1 MVSAEHHQQRSG
13 SGRDQHEPLLGE
25 RIGVQVPATASP
37 VADGVLLRLIDAVQ
51 YREIEVGRAGDA
63 LEIGVAQEIIS
74 GVLPYVTG
82 VYILVGSTCR

>member
-1 MVSAEHHQQRSG
+1 MRLA
-13 SGRDQHEPLLGE
+13 
-25 RIGVQVPATASP
+25 GVVVDNCT
-37 VADGVLLRLIDAVQ
+37 GCRG
-51 YREIEVGRAGDA
+51 IEVGRAEDA